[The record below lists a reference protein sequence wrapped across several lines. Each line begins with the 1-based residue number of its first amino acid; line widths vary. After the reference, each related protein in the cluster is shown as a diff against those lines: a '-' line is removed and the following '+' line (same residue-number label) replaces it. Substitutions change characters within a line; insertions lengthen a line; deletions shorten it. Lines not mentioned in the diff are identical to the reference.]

1 MTTWLPASILGL
13 ILGAVAARTFYL
25 RWKKRKVAAHRRV
38 EKPNSFYDAEGVK
51 NQRDHER
58 WEDMD
63 LRRLHEVNRE
73 YVRELLERVRALG
86 VDHLRPDERNFLD
99 RMTEM

>member
-13 ILGAVAARTFYL
+13 IVGATVARFFYI
-25 RWKKRKVAAHRRV
+25 RWREKKVAENRRV
-38 EKPNSFYDAEGVK
+38 ERPNSHYDAKGVK
-51 NQRDHER
+51 DQRDHER
-58 WEDMD
+58 WKDMNLD
-63 LRRLHEVNRE
+63 RLHEVNRE
-73 YVRELLERVRALG
+73 YAEELLDRVRALG